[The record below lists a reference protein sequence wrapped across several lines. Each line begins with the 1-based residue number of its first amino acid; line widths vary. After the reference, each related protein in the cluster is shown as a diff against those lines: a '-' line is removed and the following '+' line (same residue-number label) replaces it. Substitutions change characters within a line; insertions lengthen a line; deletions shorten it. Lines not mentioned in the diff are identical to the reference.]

1 MGDFFRDLK
10 NLRIFAAQIGG
21 IMEQLYELFN
31 AKLAETPT
39 DFLRYLHDRINWKNR
54 MIAILGERGVGKTTL
69 MLQKIKLDGAANTLY
84 FSADNM
90 FFAQHSLFDTAN
102 EFYRK
107 GGQRLYIDEIHKY
120 PSWSTELKMI
130 YDYCPQLQVVVTGS
144 SILDLYKGTADLSRR
159 IICYILKGLS
169 FREFIAMTKGI
180 VLPPVSLEAILRHEV
195 PFPFGERP
203 LALFDDYI
211 KSGYYP
217 FWAETDY
224 TTRLNNVLNLTLEN
238 DIPTYAKMNIS
249 TARKLKQ
256 LLFIISQSVPFKPN
270 FTKIG
275 AAMECDRG
283 TVADLSFYMEKAHLT
298 MTLRHWDDGMKTF
311 GKMEK
316 MYLGNTNLV
325 YALADG
331 KPDSG
336 NLRETFFLSQ
346 MQVNHKVC
354 ASAVS
359 DFNIDGTTF
368 EVGGKNKGKKQI
380 ANVKDSFVA
389 KDNIEYG
396 YDNIIPLWHFGMN
409 Y

>member
-1 MGDFFRDLK
+1 
-10 NLRIFAAQIGG
+10 
-21 IMEQLYELFN
+21 MENLYELFH

-39 DFLRYLHDRINWKNR
+39 NFLRYLHDRINWKNR

-69 MLQKIKLDGAANTLY
+69 MLQKIKLDGIANTLY

-90 FFAQHSLFDTAN
+90 YFTQHSLFDTAN

-107 GGQRLYIDEIHKY
+107 GGQWLYIDEIHKY

-130 YDYCPQLQVVVTGS
+130 YDYCPQLHVVVTGS

-159 IICYILKGLS
+159 VISYTLNGLS

-180 VLPPVSLEAILRHEV
+180 TLPPVSFDAILRHEV
-195 PFPFGERP
+195 SFPDGERP
-203 LALFDDYI
+203 LALFDEYI

-217 FWAETDY
+217 FWSETDY
-224 TTRLNNVLNLTLEN
+224 TTRLNNVINQTVEN
-238 DIPTYAKMNIS
+238 DIPTYAKMNVA

-270 FTKIG
+270 YTEIG

-283 TVADLSFYMEKAHLT
+283 TVADLAVYMEKARLT
-298 MTLRHWDDGMKTF
+298 MSLKHLDDGMKNF
-311 GKMEK
+311 GKLEK
-316 MYLGNTNLV
+316 LYLGNTNLV
-325 YALADG
+325 YALSEG
-331 KPDSG
+331 KPDVG

-346 MQVNHKVC
+346 MQVNQKVY
-354 ASAVS
+354 ASKVS
-359 DFNIDGTTF
+359 DFLVEGKTF
-368 EVGGKNKGKKQI
+368 EVGGKSKKQI
-380 ANVKDSFVA
+380 VQTKDAFVV

-396 YDNIIPLWHFGMN
+396 YENIIPLWHFGMN

>member
-1 MGDFFRDLK
+1 
-10 NLRIFAAQIGG
+10 
-21 IMEQLYELFN
+21 MENLYELFH

-90 FFAQHSLFDTAN
+90 YFAQHSLFDTAN

-159 IICYILKGLS
+159 IISYTLAGLS
-169 FREFIAMTKGI
+169 FREFLAMAKGI
-180 VLPPVSLEAILRHEV
+180 TLPPVSFDAILRHEV
-195 PFPFGERP
+195 SFPDRERP
-203 LALFDDYI
+203 LALFDEYL

-217 FWAETDY
+217 FWGETDY
-224 TTRLNNVLNLTLEN
+224 TTRLNNVINQTIEN
-238 DIPTYAKMNIS
+238 DIPTYAKMNVA

-270 FTKIG
+270 FTEIG

-283 TVADLSFYMEKAHLT
+283 TVADLAFYMEKARLT
-298 MTLRHWDDGMKTF
+298 MSLKHFDDGMKNF

-316 MYLGNTNLV
+316 LYLGNTTLV
-325 YALADG
+325 QALSEG
-331 KPDSG
+331 KPDIG
-336 NLRETFFLSQ
+336 NLRETLFLSQ
-346 MQVNHKVC
+346 MQVNQKVY
-354 ASAVS
+354 ASKVS
-359 DFNIDGTTF
+359 DFMIDGKTF
-368 EVGGKNKGKKQI
+368 EIGGKSKSKKQI
-380 ANVKDSFVA
+380 AETKDAFVVKD
-389 KDNIEYG
+389 DIEYG
-396 YDNIIPLWHFGMN
+396 YENIIPLWHFGMN